1 MMMKNTIEMV
11 RAELWHTAF
20 MVFQLSRPHSAA
32 STMAPAAPTAP
43 ASLGVAQ
50 PSRIESLM
58 VPMRNTGGKNARQSS
73 GKSLPSGTV
82 SRSGGSGGASEG
94 FSLAARK
101 MNRRYIADSV
111 RPGTIAAENRLPTET
126 VRRSAI
132 TISMMLGGMR
142 MPSVPAAAMVPQESA
157 WL

>member
-11 RAELWHTAF
+11 RAALWQTAF
-20 MVFQLSRPHSAA
+20 IIFQLSRPHSAA
-32 STMAPAAPTAP
+32 STIAPPAPTAP

-58 VPMRNTGGKNARQSS
+58 VPMRNTGGKNARNSS
-73 GKSLPSGTV
+73 GPSLPLGTV
-82 SRSGGSGGASEG
+82 SRSGGRGGASEG

-101 MNRRYIADSV
+101 MNAIYIAASV
-111 RPGTIAAENRLPTET
+111 RPGMIAAENMLPTET
-126 VRRSAI
+126 ESRSDM
-132 TISMMLGGMR
+132 TISMMLGGIR
-142 MPSVPAAAMVPQESA
+142 IPSVPAAAMVPQESA